1 MKYFKIQDPY
11 YALIKAENQDEA
23 IRIYT
28 EFVSDDEDGT
38 LHEEIKEID
47 RDYALI
53 QFARSESE
61 DGDFMP
67 VPETLDKFRREKSEV
82 LLIDSGLL

>member
-1 MKYFKIQDPY
+1 MKYFEIHSPY
-11 YALIKAENQDEA
+11 YALVKAETVEKA
-23 IRIYT
+23 IEIYV
-28 EFVSDDEDGT
+28 EQVADDDGT
-38 LHEEIKEID
+38 LREEIKEV
-47 RDYALI
+47 DYALI

-67 VPETLDKFRREKSEV
+67 VSETLDKFHREKSEV

>member
-1 MKYFKIQDPY
+1 MKYFEIHSPY
-11 YALIKAENQDEA
+11 YALVKAETVEKA
-23 IRIYT
+23 IEIYV
-28 EFVSDDEDGT
+28 EQVADDDGT
-38 LHEEIKEID
+38 LREEIKEVD

-67 VPETLDKFRREKSEV
+67 VPETLDKFHREKSEV